1 MSDGGIP
8 GVTTVEAEPRTEA
21 PEIDPRPRRM
31 VLNMGPQH
39 PSTHGVL
46 RLLLELDGE
55 TIVSAQPDIGYLHT
69 GIEKEFEVKNYQQG
83 VTLTDRIDYLAP
95 LSNNL
100 CYCLAVEKLL
110 GLEIPPMAQW
120 TRVMLTELT
129 RLNSHLVWLGTH
141 AIDIGAMS
149 VFLYCFRE
157 REDIL
162 RIFEM
167 YSGQR
172 MMTSYFRV
180 GGLALEPPRGW
191 QKRVKTFIDTF
202 PSRVDEYEE
211 LLTNNSIWIGRTRGV
226 GRISIEDML
235 DLGVTGP
242 MLRAAGL
249 QYDARKAEPY
259 SSYEKFDFEIPTRTE
274 NDVYARYLVRIEEM
288 RQSARIVKQALEGM
302 PAGRWTADAPHVV
315 LPERDKMKTQMEAL
329 IYHFKIV
336 TEGFRVPAGEV
347 YQVIESPRGEVGY
360 YVVSDGTAKPYRVH
374 VRGPSFGNLQAIPC
388 MVEGTLIADVI
399 ASIGSMDFV
408 LGDSDR

>member
-69 GIEKEFEVKNYQQG
+69 GIEKEFELKNYQQG

-302 PAGRWTADAPHVV
+302 PVGRWTADAPHVV
-315 LPERDKMKTQMEAL
+315 LPEREKMKTQMEAL

-336 TEGFRVPAGEV
+336 TEGFRVPVGEV